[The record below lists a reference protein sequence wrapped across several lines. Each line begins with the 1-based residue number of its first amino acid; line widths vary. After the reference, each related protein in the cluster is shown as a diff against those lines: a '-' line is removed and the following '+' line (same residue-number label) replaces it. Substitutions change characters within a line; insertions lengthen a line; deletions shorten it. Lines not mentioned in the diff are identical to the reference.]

1 MHEPRL
7 VGLRAQLAVAL
18 AAVLALTAAVALAAV
33 EPLSRA
39 SAHHARMRHGL
50 VLARAVAGQ
59 VASTPDLEA
68 ARRVLGGSVGD
79 GALKAAALLDPNGR
93 LSARAGHFT
102 LRQLILA
109 PPRDGIW
116 TVGDRLA
123 VVVWIPPRGTFV
135 AECSLAPS
143 AAERAAPRLLLL
155 YSSSAGLLAVAVV
168 YLLLTRWIVRPVEGL
183 TRAAERVA
191 EGRRDVRA
199 EERGSAEVV
208 RAAAA
213 FNRMTDQLR
222 SREAELSDRVAE
234 LETATRELRAAEHQ
248 VVRHERLA
256 TVGRLSAGI
265 AHEVGNPLAAI
276 VGLADV
282 LREGGLE
289 DAEVVEFAGRIGH
302 EARRIHRTVRELLDY
317 ARTSPS
323 IRPPPLPPGDEA
335 EAPEDG
341 SDLREAVDQVSRLL
355 SPQRAYRDLVVRSE
369 IAPDLPRLA
378 LSPDRLVQVLLNL
391 CINAGDALRSV
402 GRQAGQVTVRARVAA
417 EGELRVDV
425 EDDGPG
431 IPEGLQGKVFE
442 PFFSTK
448 AAGEGTG
455 LGLAICASLAEQ
467 VGGRIEVG
475 GRVDGAPG
483 ARFTLWL
490 PAAGG

>member
-1 MHEPRL
+1 MSELRV

-18 AAVLALTAAVALAAV
+18 AAVLALTAAVAIAAL

-39 SAHHARMRHGL
+39 SARHARMRHGL

-59 VASTPDLEA
+59 VSSSRDVES
-68 ARRVLGGSVGD
+68 ARQVLRGSVGE
-79 GALKAAALLDPNGR
+79 GALRAAALLDPGGG
-93 LSARAGHFT
+93 LAATAGTFT
-102 LRQLILA
+102 LHELQVA
-109 PPRDGIW
+109 PPRDGVW

-168 YLLLTRWIVRPVEGL
+168 YLLLTRWIVRPVESL

-222 SREAELSDRVAE
+222 SRESELSARVAE

-248 VVRHERLA
+248 VVRNERLA

-282 LREGGLE
+282 LREGGL
-289 DAEVVEFAGRIGH
+289 DDDEVTEFAGRIGH

-323 IRPPPLPPGDEA
+323 AAPPPMGPGDDD
-335 EAPEDG
+335 PPQEDG
-341 SDLREAVDQVSRLL
+341 SDLHEAVDQVTRLL
-355 SPQRAYRDLVVRSE
+355 APQRSFRGLIVRCD
-369 IAPDLPRLA
+369 IADDLPRLTLA
-378 LSPDRLVQVLLNL
+378 PDRLVQILLNL
-391 CINAGDALRSV
+391 CINAGDALQGAGRSDGV
-402 GRQAGQVTVRARVAA
+402 LTVR
-417 EGELRVDV
+417 GEVVPAGGVRIDV

-431 IPEGLQGKVFE
+431 IPEALRSKVFE

-467 VGGRIEVG
+467 VGGRMEVG
-475 GRVDGAPG
+475 PRVDGTPG
-483 ARFTLWL
+483 ARVTLWL
-490 PAAGG
+490 PAQSA

>member
-1 MHEPRL
+1 MSVGRV

-18 AAVLALTAAVALAAV
+18 AAVLALTAAVALAAL

-39 SAHHARMRHGL
+39 SARHARMRHGL

-59 VASTPDLEA
+59 AASAPDLDA
-68 ARRVLGGSVGD
+68 AGRVLRGSVGE
-79 GALKAAALLDPNGR
+79 GALRAAAILDASGR
-93 LSARAGHFT
+93 VAVRAGSFS
-102 LRQLILA
+102 LRELQAA
-109 PPRDGIW
+109 PPRDGVW
-116 TVGDRLA
+116 SVGDRLA

-143 AAERAAPRLLLL
+143 PAERAAPRLLLL

-199 EERGSAEVV
+199 DERGSAEVV

-222 SREAELSDRVAE
+222 ARESELSARVAE
-234 LETATRELRAAEHQ
+234 LETATRELRAAQDQ
-248 VVRHERLA
+248 VVRNERLA

-289 DAEVVEFAGRIGH
+289 ESEVTEFAQRIGH

-317 ARTSPS
+317 ARTSPRS
-323 IRPPPLPPGDEA
+323 GPDDEGASVEAAEVA
-335 EAPEDG
+335 EAVE
-341 SDLREAVDQVSRLL
+341 QVTRLL
-355 SPQRAYRDLVVRSE
+355 APQRAFRDLTLRREV
-369 IAPDLPRLA
+369 ADDLPRVA
-378 LSPDRLVQVLLNL
+378 LSADRLVQVLLNL
-391 CINAGDALRSV
+391 CLNAGDALQSA
-402 GRQAGQVTVRARVAA
+402 GRAQGTITLRAEASPEGGVTLA
-417 EGELRVDV
+417 V

-431 IPEGLQGKVFE
+431 IPAALRPKVFE
-442 PFFSTK
+442 PFFTTK

-455 LGLAICASLAEQ
+455 LGLAICAAIAEQ
-467 VGGRIEVG
+467 AGGRIAVG
-475 GRVDGAPG
+475 DRADGAPG
-483 ARFTLWL
+483 ARFTLWI
-490 PAAGG
+490 PASTAG